1 MNRVLLEKLRIYNR
15 GGKSELTTFS
25 NEEPASYWKAT
36 ADIPSFPA
44 LTEDTE
50 CDIAVIGGG
59 ITGLTTAYE
68 LTKRGFRVAV
78 IEADRILNGT
88 TAGTTAKITAQ
99 HDFIYADL
107 IQQIGL
113 TSARLYFEAHLRAME
128 DMKQIIKD
136 LSIDCGLIEQDAYLY
151 TNTESGVKKSAV
163 SRKLIPSSVLNTNL

>member
-1 MNRVLLEKLRIYNR
+1 M
-15 GGKSELTTFS
+15 TTFS

-50 CDIAVIGGG
+50 CDVAVIGGG

-136 LSIDCGLIEQDAYLY
+136 LSIDCRLIEQDAYLY
-151 TNTESGVKKSAV
+151 TNTESGVKKCAV
-163 SRKLIPSSVLNTNL
+163 SRKLIPSSVLNTSL